1 MGQKKDKKQN
11 ENSGLG
17 LRGLM
22 YHNGFILVCCFL
34 VSVVVWFV
42 MAAGSD
48 MNRTTVIKDVPVSVS
63 LSSQAEAEGLRR
75 GVGPAGSPGDPE
87 PGLHQAD
94 RQHHPEI
101 QRPGALCQAQRPDRL
116 SGGLRHPGGDYFG
129 IRPL

>member
-63 LSSQAEAEGLRR
+63 LSAWE
-75 GVGPAGSPGDPE
+75 
-87 PGLHQAD
+87 
-94 RQHHPEI
+94 
-101 QRPGALCQAQRPDRL
+101 
-116 SGGLRHPGGDYFG
+116 
-129 IRPL
+129 

>member
-75 GVGPAGSPGDPE
+75 GVGPAGAPGD
-87 PGLHQAD
+87 GG
-94 RQHHPEI
+94 R
-101 QRPGALCQAQRPDRL
+101 RPTRTKASFTAGSPPRLPCWAGGASAGQSVR
-116 SGGLRHPGGDYFG
+116 
-129 IRPL
+129 